1 MAESDVIDRL
11 NDLLSGMAAEL
22 TPDDADE
29 PCPEPKNPIL
39 TEWVLIANVQDL
51 DNGVNRGVLLY
62 APHMLFSHVVGLL
75 AVSNRWATGD

>member
-1 MAESDVIDRL
+1 VAEADVIDRL
-11 NDLLSGMAAEL
+11 NDLLAGMAGEL
-22 TPDDADE
+22 TPDEGEDLG
-29 PCPEPKNPIL
+29 PEPANPIL